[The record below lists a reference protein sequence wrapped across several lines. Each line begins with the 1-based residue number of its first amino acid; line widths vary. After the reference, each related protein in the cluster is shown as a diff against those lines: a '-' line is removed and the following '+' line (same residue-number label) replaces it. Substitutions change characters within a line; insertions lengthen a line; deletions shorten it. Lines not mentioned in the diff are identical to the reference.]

1 MVPYVDRFASG
12 VRHAEKALAREVYE
26 QQRLLKQRI
35 PYFLRHGSLLN
46 LLTTPIIYSLSL
58 PFLLLDL
65 WVTAYQWVCFP
76 VYGIAL
82 VRRQRYLV
90 IDRHKLAYLNAIEKA
105 NCTYCSYAN
114 GVLAYVREVAARTEQ
129 YWCPIK
135 HSRRITATHG
145 RYHRFFDY
153 GDGAG
158 YRHGLALVRKGLQG
172 RRAPR
177 ARATRVKR

>member
-1 MVPYVDRFASG
+1 MLPNVDRIISD
-12 VRHAEKALAREVYE
+12 VRDVEKALS
-26 QQRLLKQRI
+26 I
-35 PYFLRHGSLLN
+35 PSFLRHGSLRN
-46 LLTTPIIYSLSL
+46 LLTTPIIYSLGL

-76 VYGIAL
+76 VYGIAR
-82 VRRQRYLV
+82 VRRTRDLV
-90 IDRHKLAYLNAIEKA
+90 IDRHTLGYLNAIEKA

-114 GVLAYVREVAARTEQ
+114 GVLGYVREVAARTEQ

-135 HSRRITATHG
+135 HSRRITAPHG

-158 YRHGLALVRKGLQG
+158 YRHGLARVRTALQG

-177 ARATRVKR
+177 ARSTRVKR